1 LLLKLFKHYADVVQD
16 IQVERFRR
24 VGTSYELRA
33 VVFLCDGGKLY
44 VKDYLYQNGT
54 RKYAYHWLTKEG
66 QNVGRWDNSPH
77 WPDLKTFPHHFHN
90 LLHGS
95 IEGSNI
101 RNLES
106 VLEHIRKKSAMNCQG

>member
-1 LLLKLFKHYADVVQD
+1 MLLRILKHYADIVQD

-33 VVFLCDGGKLY
+33 VIFLRDGAKLY
-44 VKDYLYQNGT
+44 VKDYLYQDGI
-54 RKYAYHWLTKEG
+54 RKYAYQWQKKEG

-77 WPDLKTFPHHFHN
+77 WPNLKTFPHHFHN
-90 LLHGS
+90 GQS
-95 IEGSNI
+95 STVESSNI

-106 VLEHIRKKSAMNCQG
+106 VLKYIRKHLAIDPRV

>member
-1 LLLKLFKHYADVVQD
+1 MLLRLLKHYVDIVQD

-33 VVFLCDGGKLY
+33 AIFLRDGSKLY
-44 VKDYLYQNGT
+44 VKDYLYQDGS
-54 RKYAYHWLTKEG
+54 RKYAYQWQTKEG

-77 WPDLKTFPHHFHN
+77 WPNLKTFPHHFHN
-90 LLHGS
+90 GQNLS
-95 IEGSNI
+95 VENSNI

-106 VLEHIRKKSAMNCQG
+106 VLGYIRKQLAIGPRP